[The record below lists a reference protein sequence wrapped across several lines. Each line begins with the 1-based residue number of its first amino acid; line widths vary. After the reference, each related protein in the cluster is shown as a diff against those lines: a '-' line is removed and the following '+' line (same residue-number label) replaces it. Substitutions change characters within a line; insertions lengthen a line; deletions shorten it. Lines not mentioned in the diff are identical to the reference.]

1 MTLASPCTGTAETL
15 SDVPSLNSKSNKK
28 VAIVARLADYN
39 LRKIYGITLPTQRR
53 QGVHGDH
60 TMPKTPIT
68 SAVMEY
74 FRFGPLDEYL
84 RHAKDSGSPVPLV
97 DLVEAGTTLASAL
110 HHLEQLNVVH
120 GNIRYV
126 HCVHP

>member
-1 MTLASPCTGTAETL
+1 M
-15 SDVPSLNSKSNKK
+15 
-28 VAIVARLADYN
+28 VARLADYN

-74 FRFGPLDEYL
+74 FKFGPLDEYL
-84 RHAKDSGSPVPLV
+84 RHSKDSGSPVPLV

-120 GNIRYV
+120 GNIR
-126 HCVHP
+126 CVQLHNCVLP